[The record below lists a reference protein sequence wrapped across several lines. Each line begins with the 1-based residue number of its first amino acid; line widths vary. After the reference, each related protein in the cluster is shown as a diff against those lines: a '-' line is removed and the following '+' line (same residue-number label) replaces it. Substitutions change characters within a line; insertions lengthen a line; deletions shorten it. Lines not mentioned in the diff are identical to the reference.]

1 MTSKSEQIKGT
12 PLKDK
17 PAKIARCGM
26 SHTKFA
32 QHRSS
37 KQWFKLSIQGKNPG
51 PSVEFD
57 FYRQDNPNGANRR
70 TRTETRQLTKV

>member
-37 KQWFKLSIQGKNPG
+37 KQWFKLSIQGKIQVHLLNLIFIVKITLTVQIDAPG
-51 PSVEFD
+51 LKL
-57 FYRQDNPNGANRR
+57 DN
-70 TRTETRQLTKV
+70 